1 MRIEIDT
8 KFSVGDIVYVVGNTN
23 ISFNEFLEG
32 KEYDCVHEKTI
43 KRVSGI
49 NFTKEKIQ
57 IFYCLD
63 EDWYKRTEEEEL
75 FITRKEAE
83 QWMGDAI
90 IKRLQSRIEQ
100 TKSAI
105 SNSKE
110 NLPLEMSK
118 LLRNIS
124 DGIDNLK
131 QLEKKLEE
139 ISCVALRETK
149 QNNIL

>member
-8 KFSVGDIVYVVGNTN
+8 KFNVGDIVYVVGNTN
-23 ISFNEFLEG
+23 ISFIEFLEG

-49 NFTKEKIQ
+49 KFAKEKTQ

-63 EDWYKRTEEEEL
+63 EDWYNNTEEERL
-75 FITRKEAE
+75 FTTRKEAE

-90 IKRLQSRIEQ
+90 IRQLQHRIEQ
-100 TKSAI
+100 AKNSLN
-105 SNSKE
+105 NSKE

-118 LLRNIS
+118 LLKRC
-124 DGIDNLK
+124 L
-131 QLEKKLEE
+131 
-139 ISCVALRETK
+139 
-149 QNNIL
+149 